1 MNRKTKPQGKSA
13 AAGAAGRSSTGTD
26 RLSGLDLHIADL
38 QILIRVAELGTLSA
52 AAQERNVPVSQI
64 SRAITRLE
72 SGFKV
77 RLVNRSTHGL
87 SVTPEGELFLGH
99 ARRMVETLDD
109 LSAELDTRSRSVS
122 GLVRLSVSQVMG
134 HLQVIPSMPE
144 LLEKYPELRI
154 EIVANDS
161 MVDLSTEG
169 VDIALRTSMLVN
181 ENLVARELGEY
192 GRAVYASP
200 RYLEMF
206 GTPDTPD
213 ELRGHRCITLS
224 SINALNKWRFKV
236 GRRFTEISIDGF
248 HRVNSTAMAMSM
260 VQSGLGL
267 ARLNTSLVGPALEA
281 GEIVKVLADFQDPT
295 RFPIYGVML
304 PDRHRLPKTRACLE
318 HFQRL
323 FANIKND

>member
-1 MNRKTKPQGKSA
+1 MNRKTTPQRKTA
-13 AAGAAGRSSTGTD
+13 AAGAAGRSTPGMD
-26 RLSGLDLHIADL
+26 RLPGLDLHLVDL
-38 QILIRVAELGTLSA
+38 QTLIRVAELGTLSA

-72 SGFKV
+72 NGFKV
-77 RLVNRSTHGL
+77 RLINRSTHGL

-122 GLVRLSVSQVMG
+122 GLVRLSVSQIMG
-134 HLQVIPSMPE
+134 QLQVIPSLPE
-144 LLEKYPELRI
+144 LSRRYPELRV

-161 MVDLSTEG
+161 LIDLNTEG
-169 VDIALRTSMLVN
+169 IDIAVRTAMLSN

-200 RYLEMF
+200 GYLEVF
-206 GTPDTPD
+206 GTPKTPD

-224 SINALNKWRFKV
+224 TNNTLNKWRFKT
-236 GRRFTEISIDGF
+236 GRKISEMSIEGF
-248 HRVNSTAMAMSM
+248 HRVNSTSMAMSM
-260 VQSGLGL
+260 VKHGLGI

-318 HFQRL
+318 HLQKL